1 MPGHKGVGD
10 HLEAFDITEIS
21 GADSLYEANG
31 IIAESEKN
39 AGKLFNSITYYS
51 AEGSSLSIRAMI
63 YLCSIYAKTAQ
74 KEPLIYAARNV
85 HKSFVSAVAALDVD
99 VEWMSTENADY
110 LSCKLTGEEIGQYLD
125 KAQKKPVAVYV
136 TSPDYLGNIAD
147 IESIANECHKRD
159 VLLVVDNAH
168 GAYLQFMETSMHPI
182 ALGADMCCDS
192 AHKTLPA
199 LTGSGYLHISKNAP
213 AILADNAK
221 RALSLFGSTSPSYL
235 ILASLD
241 RLNGYIQNGYSDK
254 IRDFST
260 ELIKLKKKLG
270 SAGYTLIG
278 DEALK
283 LTISAKEYGYT
294 GRQIA
299 EHLEEAGIFP
309 EFADPD
315 YIVLMLTP
323 ENGEAGIL
331 RLEKALLELP
341 KKAPLAK
348 SPLKFIIPNRAMSI
362 REAVLSASTTLPV
375 EKSLGKTLASITV
388 GCPPAVPI
396 IVCGEVID
404 ENTIECFKYYG
415 IDSCTVVE

>member
-1 MPGHKGVGD
+1 M
-10 HLEAFDITEIS
+10 
-21 GADSLYEANG
+21 
-31 IIAESEKN
+31 
-39 AGKLFNSITYYS
+39 
-51 AEGSSLSIRAMI
+51 
-63 YLCSIYAKTAQ
+63 
-74 KEPLIYAARNV
+74 
-85 HKSFVSAVAALDVD
+85 
-99 VEWMSTENADY
+99 
-110 LSCKLTGEEIGQYLD
+110 
-125 KAQKKPVAVYV
+125 
-136 TSPDYLGNIAD
+136 
-147 IESIANECHKRD
+147 
-159 VLLVVDNAH
+159 
-168 GAYLQFMETSMHPI
+168 
-182 ALGADMCCDS
+182 
-192 AHKTLPA
+192 
-199 LTGSGYLHISKNAP
+199 
-213 AILADNAK
+213 
-221 RALSLFGSTSPSYL
+221 SLFGSTSPSYL

-254 IRDFST
+254 IRDFSV

-283 LTISAKEYGYT
+283 VTISAKEYGYT
-294 GRQIA
+294 GHQIA
-299 EHLEEAGIFP
+299 EHLEESGIFP

-323 ENGEAGIL
+323 ENGEAGIS

-404 ENTIECFKYYG
+404 ETTIECFKYYG